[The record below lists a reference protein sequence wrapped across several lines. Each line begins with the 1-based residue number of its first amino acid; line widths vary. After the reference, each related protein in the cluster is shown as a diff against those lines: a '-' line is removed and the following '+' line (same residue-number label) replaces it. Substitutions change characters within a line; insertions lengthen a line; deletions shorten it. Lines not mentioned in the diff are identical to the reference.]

1 MHAPTFVADLATVL
15 LVASFT
21 GLLFRKLGQP
31 SVLGYLLAG
40 LIVGP
45 YIPIPIF
52 ADPERIHALSEVGVV
67 LVMFVVGLEL
77 RLERLARVLPTA
89 GPMTLI
95 EVTAL
100 LGTGYGIGRALGW
113 DTKAAVFLGASIA
126 ISSTMLVSKVFE
138 DRDVGED
145 VREHVM
151 SMLVIQD
158 VLAIVLAAVLTAVA
172 AGEGLNAEAIGG
184 VVGKLAFFLGVI
196 LIVGLLVV
204 PRLVR
209 FVVGLQSVELL
220 VVVCMGLCFGL
231 ALAAEAAG
239 FSVALGAFFAGTLVA
254 ESGKGETVEHL
265 ASPLRDTFAAIFFV
279 AIGMTVDPRVA
290 FTHLGTSLLVFVAV
304 VVAQLVAV
312 GLSGVLSG
320 NGARRS
326 VTAGLSLGQ
335 VGEFGFILS
344 AIGINAGL
352 APPELGPI
360 VVTVAVLTAF
370 STPLA
375 LRSADGVVRALDHAL
390 PQKLQDVSSLYEQ
403 WLEAFRARETPE
415 RSPITRAAWIAALD
429 GIAATG
435 VVVAAASF
443 RGPLAALVRERLGVE
458 PPWDAVTLWSATIA
472 LALLPTVA
480 FVRAA
485 RSLGVHTAERIFG
498 PLAAQPKSGRPRR
511 LLEVAIQLLVVLA
524 VGIPCAVIALPFAGG
539 TPGTLLK
546 VDTRLGAMQLVPGVE
561 PSVANAPIG
570 VRRSAVVELDEPY
583 LFLLG
588 SAPGGRESL
597 IRSLHLPYGERWA
610 RSLPLP
616 PDEVYDSPPPLP
628 AQTATSV
635 VLAFSDPDRARA
647 TRGAS
652 RTSLQVFDRASGVPR
667 DLRVLDDL
675 GRADSLELV
684 PFGPALLVFGR
695 NALVILSRE

>member
-1 MHAPTFVADLATVL
+1 MHAPTLVADLAIVL
-15 LVASFT
+15 MVASCT

-52 ADPERIHALSEVGVV
+52 ADPERTHALSELGVV

-77 RLERLARVLPTA
+77 RLERLAKVLPTA
-89 GPMTLI
+89 GPSTLV

-100 LGTGYGIGRALGW
+100 LGTGYGVGHALGW

-138 DRDVGED
+138 DREVGRD

-172 AGEGLNAEAIGG
+172 AGEGLSAEAIGG
-184 VVGKLAFFLGVI
+184 VVGKLALVLGAI

-209 FVVGLQSVELL
+209 VVAGLRSPELL
-220 VVVCMGLCFGL
+220 IVVCMGICFGL

-239 FSVALGAFFAGTLVA
+239 FSVALGAFFAGTLIA
-254 ESGKGETVEHL
+254 ESGESKMIEHL

-279 AIGMTVDPRVA
+279 AIGMTVDPRIA
-290 FTHLGTSLLVFVAV
+290 ATHLGTSLLVFVAV
-304 VVAQLVAV
+304 VVAQFVAV
-312 GLSGVLSG
+312 SVAGILSG
-320 NGARRS
+320 NGPRLS

-375 LRSADGVVRALDHAL
+375 VRSADRLVRAIDHAM

-403 WLEAFRARETPE
+403 WFEAFRARRKPE
-415 RSPITRAAWIAALD
+415 RRSPVVRAAWIAVLD
-429 GIAATG
+429 GVAATG
-435 VVVAAASF
+435 VVVAAAAF
-443 RGPLAALVRERLGVE
+443 RGPLEALARERLQVE
-458 PPWDAVTLWSATIA
+458 PPWDAAAVWGGAIL
-472 LALLPTVA
+472 LALFPAVA

-485 RSLGVHTAERIFG
+485 RSLGGHIAERVFG
-498 PLAAQPKSGRPRR
+498 PLPEGQPRPERPRR
-511 LLEVAIQLLVVLA
+511 LLEAAIQLLVILV

-539 TPGTLLK
+539 WLAL
-546 VDTRLGAMQLVPGVE
+546 A
-561 PSVANAPIG
+561 I
-570 VRRSAVVELDEPY
+570 AVLA
-583 LFLLG
+583 LG
-588 SAPGGRESL
+588 SFFMLWRTAGRVAPQVQFSA
-597 IRSLHLPYGERWA
+597 ERLVDLLSRQTA
-610 RSLPLP
+610 
-616 PDEVYDSPPPLP
+616 
-628 AQTATSV
+628 AQTGGATASKSDGILGLDMAQGV
-635 VLAFSDPDRARA
+635 ALDDDSFAVGKTLADLDLRAVTGATVVAIRNADDEHRLPTGQEPLERGDVLALAGTAASIAQARA
-647 TRGAS
+647 LLLRGEAAQTDSGEAPEGAS
-652 RTSLQVFDRASGVPR
+652 PRAS
-667 DLRVLDDL
+667 
-675 GRADSLELV
+675 SE
-684 PFGPALLVFGR
+684 
-695 NALVILSRE
+695 

>member
-1 MHAPTFVADLATVL
+1 MHAPTLVADLATVL

-21 GLLFRKLGQP
+21 GLVFRKLGQP

-100 LGTGYGIGRALGW
+100 LGTGYGIGHALGW
-113 DTKAAVFLGASIA
+113 DTKAAIFLGASIA

-138 DRDVGED
+138 DRDPGPD

-172 AGEGLNAEAIGG
+172 AGEGLSAEAIGG
-184 VVGKLAFFLGVI
+184 VIGKLALVLGLI

-209 FVVGLQSVELL
+209 FVVGLRSTELL

-254 ESGKGETVEHL
+254 ESGKGEMVEHL

-279 AIGMTVDPRVA
+279 SIGMTVDPRVA
-290 FTHLGTSLLVFVAV
+290 FTHLGTSLLIFAAV
-304 VVAQLVAV
+304 VFAQLIAV
-312 GLSGVLSG
+312 SVSGVLSG
-320 NGARRS
+320 NGPRRS

-375 LRSADGVVRALDHAL
+375 VRSADAIVRGLDHAL

-403 WLEAFRARETPE
+403 WFEAFRSRGPAK
-415 RSPITRAAWIAALD
+415 RSPMARATTIAVLD
-429 GIAATG
+429 GVAVTTLVILAAT
-435 VVVAAASF
+435 F
-443 RGPLAALVRERLGVE
+443 RPQLEALIRERVGVA
-458 PPWDAVTLWSATIA
+458 PPWDRVMLVSGTL
-472 LALLPTVA
+472 LVALLPAVQ

-485 RSLGVHTAERIFG
+485 RSLGAQTAERVFG
-498 PLAAQPKSGRPRR
+498 PPNEAAQRHRPRR
-511 LLEVAIQLLVVLA
+511 LLEVAVQLLVVL
-524 VGIPCAVIALPFAGG
+524 VIGIPCAVFALPFAGG
-539 TPGTLLK
+539 WLALAIATLALGTVALLWRTAGQVAPQVQFSAERL
-546 VDTRLGAMQLVPGVE
+546 VDLLSRQTAAQSGGATESKSDGILGLDMAHGV
-561 PSVANAPIG
+561 A
-570 VRRSAVVELDEPY
+570 LDERSHAVGKT
-583 LFLLG
+583 LADLDLRAVTG
-588 SAPGGRESL
+588 ATVVA
-597 IRSLHLPYGERWA
+597 IRNADDDHRLPTGQE
-610 RSLPLP
+610 PLAVG
-616 PDEVYDSPPPLP
+616 D
-628 AQTATSV
+628 
-635 VLAFSDPDRARA
+635 VLALAGTAPSIARARA
-647 TRGAS
+647 LLLEGAM
-652 RTSLQVFDRASGVPR
+652 
-667 DLRVLDDL
+667 RVSSP
-675 GRADSLELV
+675 GADEAAQNMT
-684 PFGPALLVFGR
+684 P
-695 NALVILSRE
+695 

>member
-1 MHAPTFVADLATVL
+1 MHPTFVADLATVL

-89 GPMTLI
+89 GPMTLV

-100 LGTGYGIGRALGW
+100 LGTGFGIGRLFGW

-138 DRDVGED
+138 DREVGPD

-172 AGEGLNAEAIGG
+172 AGEGLDAEAIGG
-184 VVGKLAFFLGVI
+184 VVGKLALVLAVI
-196 LIVGLLVV
+196 LVVGLLVV

-209 FVVGLQSVELL
+209 MVAGLNSPELL

-254 ESGKGETVEHL
+254 ESGKGQAVEHL

-279 AIGMTVDPRVA
+279 AIGMTVDPQVA
-290 FTHLGTSLLVFVAV
+290 VAHLGTSLLIFVAV
-304 VVAQLVAV
+304 VIAQLLAVSVA
-312 GLSGVLSG
+312 GVLSG
-320 NGARRS
+320 NGPRRS

-344 AIGINAGL
+344 AIGIDAGI

-375 LRSADGVVRALDHAL
+375 VRSADGVVRALDHAL

-403 WLEAFRARETPE
+403 WFEAFRARKKPE
-415 RSPITRAAWIAALD
+415 RSAIARSAWIAALD
-429 GIAATG
+429 GVAATG
-435 VVVAAASF
+435 LVVAAATF
-443 RGPLAALVRERLGVE
+443 RSPLVAIVHDRFGLE
-458 PPWDAVTLWSATIA
+458 PPWDAVVLWSATVV
-472 LALLPTVA
+472 LALLPAVA
-480 FVRAA
+480 FIHAA
-485 RSLGVHTAERIFG
+485 RSLGVHTAERVFG
-498 PLAAQPKSGRPRR
+498 PSSADPNPRRPRR
-511 LLEVAIQLLVVLA
+511 LLEVAVQLLVVLV
-524 VGIPCAVIALPFAGG
+524 VGIPCAVVALPFAGG
-539 TPGTLLK
+539 WLVLAIGVLALGTLGLLWRTAGQVAPQVQFSAERL
-546 VDTRLGAMQLVPGVE
+546 VDLLSRQTAAQSGGATASKSDGILGLDMAHGVALDE
-561 PSVANAPIG
+561 HAH
-570 VRRSAVVELDEPY
+570 AVGRTLAELDLRAVTGATVVAIRNADDEHRLPTGQEP
-583 LFLLG
+583 LAVG
-588 SAPGGRESL
+588 
-597 IRSLHLPYGERWA
+597 
-610 RSLPLP
+610 
-616 PDEVYDSPPPLP
+616 D
-628 AQTATSV
+628 
-635 VLAFSDPDRARA
+635 VLALAGTAASIARARA
-647 TRGAS
+647 
-652 RTSLQVFDRASGVPR
+652 L
-667 DLRVLDDL
+667 L
-675 GRADSLELV
+675 LE
-684 PFGPALLVFGR
+684 GER
-695 NALVILSRE
+695 